1 MLLEIWENRFFNMS
15 KLKTVFVDRD
25 GVINQER
32 SDYVKSISEL
42 EIYPNV
48 AKNIKLLK
56 DAGFLVIVI
65 TNQSAVNRGIVTHEM
80 INQIHNSIQDHLKK
94 YGTFLDGFYYC
105 PHTPDENC
113 NCRKPKPGLLQ
124 KAILELNIDLNSS
137 WMIGD
142 SDSDIEAADS
152 VGCKAIKIND
162 NFSLDNAVEKILN

>member
-1 MLLEIWENRFFNMS
+1 MN

-65 TNQSAVNRGIVTHEM
+65 TNQSAVNRGIITHEM
-80 INQIHNSIQDHLKK
+80 INQIHNSIQDH
-94 YGTFLDGFYYC
+94 
-105 PHTPDENC
+105 N
-113 NCRKPKPGLLQ
+113 
-124 KAILELNIDLNSS
+124 
-137 WMIGD
+137 
-142 SDSDIEAADS
+142 
-152 VGCKAIKIND
+152 
-162 NFSLDNAVEKILN
+162 

>member
-1 MLLEIWENRFFNMS
+1 MH

-32 SDYVKSISEL
+32 NDYVKSISEL

-65 TNQSAVNRGIVTHEM
+65 TNQSAVNRGIITHEM
-80 INQIHNSIQDHLKK
+80 INQIHNSIQEHLKK

-105 PHTPDENC
+105 PHVPDENC

-124 KAILELNIDLNSS
+124 QAILELNIDLNSS

-152 VGCKAIKIND
+152 IGCKAIKISD
-162 NFSLDNAVEKILN
+162 NFSLDNAVKKILN

>member
-1 MLLEIWENRFFNMS
+1 MN

-56 DAGFLVIVI
+56 DAGFLVVVI
-65 TNQSAVNRGIVTHEM
+65 TNQSAVNRGIVTPEM

-105 PHTPDENC
+105 PHTPNENC
-113 NCRKPKPGLLQ
+113 NCRKPKSGLLE

-142 SDSDIEAADS
+142 SDSDIEAANS
-152 VGCKAIKIND
+152 IGCKAIKISD
-162 NFSLDNAVEKILN
+162 SFSLDNAVEKILN

>member
-1 MLLEIWENRFFNMS
+1 MS

-56 DAGFLVIVI
+56 DAGFLVVVI
-65 TNQSAVNRGIVTHEM
+65 TNQSAVNRGIVTPEM
-80 INQIHNSIQDHLKK
+80 INQIHNSIQVHLKK

-105 PHTPDENC
+105 PHTPNENC
-113 NCRKPKPGLLQ
+113 NCRKPKSGLLE

-152 VGCKAIKIND
+152 IGCKAIKIND

>member
-1 MLLEIWENRFFNMS
+1 MN

-48 AKNIKLLK
+48 AENIKLLK

-65 TNQSAVNRGIVTHEM
+65 TNQSAVNRGIITHEM

-142 SDSDIEAADS
+142 SDSDIEAANS
-152 VGCKAIKIND
+152 IGCKAIKISGS
-162 NFSLDNAVEKILN
+162 FSLDNAVKKILN

>member
-1 MLLEIWENRFFNMS
+1 MN

-56 DAGFLVIVI
+56 DAGFLVVVI
-65 TNQSAVNRGIVTHEM
+65 TNQSAVNRGIITHEM

-94 YGTFLDGFYYC
+94 HGTFLDGFYYC

-113 NCRKPKPGLLQ
+113 NCRKPKSGLLE
-124 KAILELNIDLNSS
+124 KAILELNVDLNSS

-152 VGCKAIKIND
+152 VGCKAIKISD
-162 NFSLDNAVEKILN
+162 SFSLDNAVEKILN

>member
-1 MLLEIWENRFFNMS
+1 MN

-56 DAGFLVIVI
+56 DAGFLVVVI

-80 INQIHNSIQDHLKK
+80 INQIHNSIQNHLKK

-105 PHTPDENC
+105 PHTPNENC

-152 VGCKAIKIND
+152 IGCKAIKIND

>member
-1 MLLEIWENRFFNMS
+1 MN

-48 AKNIKLLK
+48 AENIKLLK

-65 TNQSAVNRGIVTHEM
+65 TNQSAVNRGIISHEM

-105 PHTPDENC
+105 PHTPNENC

-124 KAILELNIDLNSS
+124 QAILELNIDLNSS

-142 SDSDIEAADS
+142 SDSDIEAANS
-152 VGCKAIKIND
+152 IGCKAIKISGS
-162 NFSLDNAVEKILN
+162 FSLDNAVKKILN

>member
-1 MLLEIWENRFFNMS
+1 MN

-48 AKNIKLLK
+48 AKNIKSLK

-65 TNQSAVNRGIVTHEM
+65 TNQSAVNRGIITHE
-80 INQIHNSIQDHLKK
+80 IVSQIHDSIQDHLKK

-105 PHTPDENC
+105 PHTPNENC
-113 NCRKPKPGLLQ
+113 NCRKPKSGLLE

-152 VGCKAIKIND
+152 IGCKAIKISD
-162 NFSLDNAVEKILN
+162 NFSLDNAVQKILN

>member
-1 MLLEIWENRFFNMS
+1 MN

-48 AKNIKLLK
+48 AENIKLLK

-65 TNQSAVNRGIVTHEM
+65 TNQSAVNRGIISHEM

-105 PHTPDENC
+105 PHTPNENC

-142 SDSDIEAADS
+142 SDSDIEAANS
-152 VGCKAIKIND
+152 IGCKAIKISD
-162 NFSLDNAVEKILN
+162 SFSLDNAVTTILHPG

>member
-1 MLLEIWENRFFNMS
+1 MH

-32 SDYVKSISEL
+32 NDYVKSISEL

-65 TNQSAVNRGIVTHEM
+65 TNQSAVNRGIITHEM
-80 INQIHNSIQDHLKK
+80 INQIHNSIQEHLKK

-105 PHTPDENC
+105 PHVPDENC

-124 KAILELNIDLNSS
+124 QAILELNIDLNSS

-152 VGCKAIKIND
+152 IGCKAIKISD
-162 NFSLDNAVEKILN
+162 SFSLDNAVEKILN

>member
-1 MLLEIWENRFFNMS
+1 MN

-65 TNQSAVNRGIVTHEM
+65 TNQSAVNKGIITHE
-80 INQIHNSIQDHLKK
+80 IVSQIHDSIQDHLKK

-105 PHTPDENC
+105 PHTPNENC

-124 KAILELNIDLNSS
+124 QAILELNIDLNSS

>member
-1 MLLEIWENRFFNMS
+1 MNKI
-15 KLKTVFVDRD
+15 KTVFVDRD

-48 AKNIKLLK
+48 AKNIKSLK

-65 TNQSAVNRGIVTHEM
+65 TNQSAVNRGIITHE
-80 INQIHNSIQDHLKK
+80 IVSQIHDSIQDHLKK

-113 NCRKPKPGLLQ
+113 NCRKPKSGLLE
-124 KAILELNIDLNSS
+124 KAILELNVDLNSS

-152 VGCKAIKIND
+152 VGCKAIKISD
-162 NFSLDNAVEKILN
+162 SFSLDNAVEKILN

>member
-1 MLLEIWENRFFNMS
+1 MN
-15 KLKTVFVDRD
+15 KLKTVFLDRD

-56 DAGFLVIVI
+56 DAGFLVVVI

-94 YGTFLDGFYYC
+94 HGTFLDGFYYC
-105 PHTPDENC
+105 PHTPNENC
-113 NCRKPKPGLLQ
+113 NCRKPKSGLLE

-142 SDSDIEAADS
+142 RDSDVEAS
-152 VGCKAIKIND
+152 NSIGCKAIKISD
-162 NFSLDNAVEKILN
+162 SFSLDNAVEKILNLG

>member
-1 MLLEIWENRFFNMS
+1 MN

-56 DAGFLVIVI
+56 DAGFLVVVI
-65 TNQSAVNRGIVTHEM
+65 TNQSAVNRGIVTPEM

-94 YGTFLDGFYYC
+94 SGTFLDGFYYC
-105 PHTPDENC
+105 PHTPNENC
-113 NCRKPKPGLLQ
+113 NCRKPKSGLLE

-137 WMIGD
+137 WLIGD
-142 SDSDIEAADS
+142 RDSDIEAANS
-152 VGCKAIKIND
+152 IGCKAIKISD
-162 NFSLDNAVEKILN
+162 SFSLDNAVEKILN

>member
-1 MLLEIWENRFFNMS
+1 MS

-65 TNQSAVNRGIVTHEM
+65 TNQSAVNRGIITHE
-80 INQIHNSIQDHLKK
+80 IVSQIHDSIQDHLKK

-105 PHTPDENC
+105 PHTPNENC
-113 NCRKPKPGLLQ
+113 NCRKPKSGLLQ
-124 KAILELNIDLNSS
+124 QAILELNIDLNSS

>member
-1 MLLEIWENRFFNMS
+1 MN

-48 AKNIKLLK
+48 AENIKLLK

-65 TNQSAVNRGIVTHEM
+65 TNQSAVNRGIITHEM

-105 PHTPDENC
+105 PHTPNENC

-142 SDSDIEAADS
+142 HDSDIEAADS

>member
-1 MLLEIWENRFFNMS
+1 MN

-48 AKNIKLLK
+48 AENIKLLK

-65 TNQSAVNRGIVTHEM
+65 TNQSAVNRGIISHEM

-105 PHTPDENC
+105 PHTPNENC

-124 KAILELNIDLNSS
+124 QAILELNIDLNSS

-152 VGCKAIKIND
+152 IGCKAIKIND

>member
-1 MLLEIWENRFFNMS
+1 MN
-15 KLKTVFVDRD
+15 KLKTVFLDRD

-65 TNQSAVNRGIVTHEM
+65 TNQSAVNRGIITHEM

-105 PHTPDENC
+105 PHVPDENC
-113 NCRKPKPGLLQ
+113 NCRKPKSGLLQ
-124 KAILELNIDLNSS
+124 QAILELNIDLNSS

-142 SDSDIEAADS
+142 HDSDIEAANS
-152 VGCKAIKIND
+152 IGCKAIKISGS
-162 NFSLDNAVEKILN
+162 FSLDNAVKKILN

>member
-1 MLLEIWENRFFNMS
+1 MN
-15 KLKTVFVDRD
+15 KLKTVFLDRD

-56 DAGFLVIVI
+56 DAGFLVVVI
-65 TNQSAVNRGIVTHEM
+65 TNQSAVNRGIVTPEM
-80 INQIHNSIQDHLKK
+80 INQIHNSIQNHLKK

-105 PHTPDENC
+105 PHIPNENC
-113 NCRKPKPGLLQ
+113 NCRKPKSGLLE

-142 SDSDIEAADS
+142 SDSDIEAANS
-152 VGCKAIKIND
+152 VGCKAIKISES
-162 NFSLDNAVEKILN
+162 FSLDNAVEKILN

>member
-1 MLLEIWENRFFNMS
+1 MN

-56 DAGFLVIVI
+56 DAGFLVVVI
-65 TNQSAVNRGIVTHEM
+65 TNQSAVNRGIVTHET

-94 YGTFLDGFYYC
+94 SGTFLDGFYYC
-105 PHTPDENC
+105 PHTPNENC

-124 KAILELNIDLNSS
+124 QAILELNIDLNSS

>member
-1 MLLEIWENRFFNMS
+1 MN

-56 DAGFLVIVI
+56 DAGFLVVVI

-105 PHTPDENC
+105 PHTPNENC

-124 KAILELNIDLNSS
+124 QAILELNIDLNSS

>member
-1 MLLEIWENRFFNMS
+1 MN

-56 DAGFLVIVI
+56 DAGFLVVVI
-65 TNQSAVNRGIVTHEM
+65 TNQSAINRGIITHEM
-80 INQIHNSIQDHLKK
+80 VKQIHNSIQVHLKK
-94 YGTFLDGFYYC
+94 NGTFLDGFYYC

-113 NCRKPKPGLLQ
+113 NCRKPKSGLLE
-124 KAILELNIDLNSS
+124 KAILEFNVDLNSS

-142 SDSDIEAADS
+142 NDSDIEAADS
-152 VGCKAIKIND
+152 IGCKTIKISN

>member
-1 MLLEIWENRFFNMS
+1 MN

-56 DAGFLVIVI
+56 DAGFLVVVI

-105 PHTPDENC
+105 PHTPNENC

>member
-1 MLLEIWENRFFNMS
+1 MN

-56 DAGFLVIVI
+56 DAGFLVIVV
-65 TNQSAVNRGIVTHEM
+65 TNQSAVNRGIITHEM
-80 INQIHNSIQDHLKK
+80 VNQIHNSIQVHLKK

-113 NCRKPKPGLLQ
+113 NCRKPKSGLLE
-124 KAILELNIDLNSS
+124 KAILELNVDLNSS

-152 VGCKAIKIND
+152 VGCKAIKISD
-162 NFSLDNAVEKILN
+162 SFSLDNAVEKILN

>member
-1 MLLEIWENRFFNMS
+1 MN

-65 TNQSAVNRGIVTHEM
+65 TNQSAVNRGIITHETVS
-80 INQIHNSIQDHLKK
+80 QIHDSIQDHLKK

-105 PHTPDENC
+105 PHTPNENC
-113 NCRKPKPGLLQ
+113 NCRKPKSGLLE

-142 SDSDIEAADS
+142 NDSDIEAADS
-152 VGCKAIKIND
+152 IGCKSIKISN

>member
-1 MLLEIWENRFFNMS
+1 MN

-56 DAGFLVIVI
+56 DAGFLVVVI
-65 TNQSAVNRGIVTHEM
+65 TNQSAVNRGIVTPEM

-113 NCRKPKPGLLQ
+113 NCRKPKSGLLE
-124 KAILELNIDLNSS
+124 KAILELNVDLNSS

-152 VGCKAIKIND
+152 VGCKAIKISD
-162 NFSLDNAVEKILN
+162 SFSLDNAVEKILN

>member
-1 MLLEIWENRFFNMS
+1 MN

-56 DAGFLVIVI
+56 DAGFLVVVI
-65 TNQSAVNRGIVTHEM
+65 TNQSAVNRGIITHEM

-94 YGTFLDGFYYC
+94 HGTFLDGFYYC
-105 PHTPDENC
+105 PHTPNENC
-113 NCRKPKPGLLQ
+113 NCRKPKSGLLQ
-124 KAILELNIDLNSS
+124 QAILELNIDLNSS

-142 SDSDIEAADS
+142 SDSDIEAANS
-152 VGCKAIKIND
+152 IGCKAIKIND

>member
-1 MLLEIWENRFFNMS
+1 MN

-56 DAGFLVIVI
+56 DAGFLVIVV
-65 TNQSAVNRGIVTHEM
+65 TNQSAVNRGIITHEM
-80 INQIHNSIQDHLKK
+80 VNQIHNSIQVHLKK

-113 NCRKPKPGLLQ
+113 NCRKPKSGLLE
-124 KAILELNIDLNSS
+124 KAILELNVDLNSS

-142 SDSDIEAADS
+142 RDSDVEAS
-152 VGCKAIKIND
+152 NSIGCKAIKISD
-162 NFSLDNAVEKILN
+162 SFSLDNAVEKILNLG

>member
-1 MLLEIWENRFFNMS
+1 MN

-105 PHTPDENC
+105 PHTPNENC
-113 NCRKPKPGLLQ
+113 NCRKPKSGLLE

-142 SDSDIEAADS
+142 SDSDIEAANS
-152 VGCKAIKIND
+152 IGCKAIKISGS
-162 NFSLDNAVEKILN
+162 FSLDNAVKKILN

>member
-1 MLLEIWENRFFNMS
+1 MN

-32 SDYVKSISEL
+32 SGYVKSISEL

-56 DAGFLVIVI
+56 DAGFLVVVI
-65 TNQSAVNRGIVTHEM
+65 TNQSAVNRGIITHEM

-94 YGTFLDGFYYC
+94 HGTFLDGFYYC

-113 NCRKPKPGLLQ
+113 NCRKPKSGLLE
-124 KAILELNIDLNSS
+124 KAILELNVDLNSS

>member
-1 MLLEIWENRFFNMS
+1 MN
-15 KLKTVFVDRD
+15 KLKTVFLDRD

-32 SDYVKSISEL
+32 SDYVKSILEL

-56 DAGFLVIVI
+56 DAGFLVVVI
-65 TNQSAVNRGIVTHEM
+65 TNQSAVNRGIVTPEM
-80 INQIHNSIQDHLKK
+80 INQIHNSIQNHLKK

-105 PHTPDENC
+105 PHIPNENC
-113 NCRKPKPGLLQ
+113 NCRKPKSGLLE

-142 SDSDIEAADS
+142 RDSDIEAANS
-152 VGCKAIKIND
+152 IGCKSIKISD
-162 NFSLDNAVEKILN
+162 SFSLDNAVEKILN

>member
-1 MLLEIWENRFFNMS
+1 MN

-65 TNQSAVNRGIVTHEM
+65 TNQSAVNRGIITHE
-80 INQIHNSIQDHLKK
+80 IVSQIHDSIQDHLKK

-105 PHTPDENC
+105 PHTPNENC
-113 NCRKPKPGLLQ
+113 NCRKPKSGLLE

-152 VGCKAIKIND
+152 IGCKAIKISD
-162 NFSLDNAVEKILN
+162 NFSLDNAVQKILN

>member
-1 MLLEIWENRFFNMS
+1 MN

-48 AKNIKLLK
+48 AENIKLLK

-65 TNQSAVNRGIVTHEM
+65 TNQSAVNRGIISHEM

-105 PHTPDENC
+105 PHTPNENC

-124 KAILELNIDLNSS
+124 QAILELNIDLNSS

-142 SDSDIEAADS
+142 RDSDVEAS
-152 VGCKAIKIND
+152 NSIGCKAIKISD
-162 NFSLDNAVEKILN
+162 SFSLDNAVEKILNLG

>member
-1 MLLEIWENRFFNMS
+1 MN

-56 DAGFLVIVI
+56 DAGFLVVVI
-65 TNQSAVNRGIVTHEM
+65 TNQSAVNRGIVTHET
-80 INQIHNSIQDHLKK
+80 INQIHNLIQDHLKK

-105 PHTPDENC
+105 PHTPNENC
-113 NCRKPKPGLLQ
+113 NCRKPKSGLLE

-152 VGCKAIKIND
+152 IGCKAIKIND

>member
-1 MLLEIWENRFFNMS
+1 MN
-15 KLKTVFVDRD
+15 KLKAVFVDRD

-32 SDYVKSISEL
+32 SDYVKTISEL

-48 AKNIKLLK
+48 AKNITLLK

-105 PHTPDENC
+105 PHTPNENC
-113 NCRKPKPGLLQ
+113 NCRKPKSGLLQ

-152 VGCKAIKIND
+152 IGCKAIKISG
-162 NFSLDNAVEKILN
+162 NFSLDNAVKKILN